1 MNKKIIKFVS
11 VFLIL
16 CLINPLPAFAANDE
30 LDSKNNSALSSTAQ
44 SLLPATS
51 AMLPAISKDLYEQ
64 YVLGPGDSLTVN
76 IIVGRN
82 SLNQRFDITL
92 SFDGKAFFPSI
103 GAMDLN
109 GIKLKDAEKVI
120 GKQLSRYFKEAF
132 VINVKLSGVKSI
144 NVYATG
150 NVLRPGGSTVA
161 YGTRLSQFI
170 AAAGIAGGGSART
183 VFVSRRGSKH
193 SFDMM
198 APMLNGDFKQDIFLE
213 PDDIVEIPIVENNRV
228 TIMGGIS
235 RPGMYEMKKGEKLS
249 DLLKIAGYSTVNSA
263 LSSAVLL
270 KRVFDKENFV
280 QYNVNVYDLLYKN
293 DQTQN
298 IELIDGDI
306 VTIPSIDMFVYVY
319 GEVPRTGKIAFL
331 PGKKLSDYI
340 NLAGGPT
347 ARANLAGTYVTRNVD
362 GKAQVFRINAEEI
375 LYKGIQKYDMELR
388 FGDIVSVPANFF
400 YFTDFASFANTVM
413 VAITL
418 YSAISSFTKK

>member
-64 YVLGPGDSLTVN
+64 YVLGPGVSLTVN

-280 QYNVNVYDLLYKN
+280 QLVENSGLIVERYDTWGFYWTVFMSLFWVVHQK
-293 DQTQN
+293 
-298 IELIDGDI
+298 ECFDGAVLDCI
-306 VTIPSIDMFVYVY
+306 KPPYHHVLQSWSNTW
-319 GEVPRTGKIAFL
+319 
-331 PGKKLSDYI
+331 
-340 NLAGGPT
+340 AG
-347 ARANLAGTYVTRNVD
+347 L
-362 GKAQVFRINAEEI
+362 
-375 LYKGIQKYDMELR
+375 MELK
-388 FGDIVSVPANFF
+388 GSEKLLE
-400 YFTDFASFANTVM
+400 SFDKYLPKTQVIIAR
-413 VAITL
+413 
-418 YSAISSFTKK
+418 KQ